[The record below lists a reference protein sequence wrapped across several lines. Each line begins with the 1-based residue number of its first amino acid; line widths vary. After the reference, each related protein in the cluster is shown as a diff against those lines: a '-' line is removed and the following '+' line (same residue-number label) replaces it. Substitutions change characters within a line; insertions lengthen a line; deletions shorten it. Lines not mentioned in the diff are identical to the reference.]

1 MRDFVT
7 NIAIVFQS
15 VGSLLLY
22 FAVHVFHVYHVFV
35 YMREGGR
42 EEMERREEG
51 YIIMYIMHS

>member
-15 VGSLLLY
+15 VGSLLFY
-22 FAVHVFHVYHVFV
+22 FAVHVYHVFV